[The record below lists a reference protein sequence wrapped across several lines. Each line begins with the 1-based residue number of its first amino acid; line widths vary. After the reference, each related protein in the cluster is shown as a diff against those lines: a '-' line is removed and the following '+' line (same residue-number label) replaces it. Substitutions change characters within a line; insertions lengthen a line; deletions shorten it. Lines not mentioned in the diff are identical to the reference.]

1 MNKVRG
7 LRWYILALVMLGT
20 VVNYIDRNTLGV
32 LAPVLTKELNFT
44 TQQYFYIVAAF
55 QISYSLMQPI
65 AGFITDFIGLR
76 LGYFIFALT
85 WGTACALHAFAGSWQ
100 ALAVFRGMLG
110 IGEAAAIPSG
120 VKTSTN
126 WFPPK
131 ERSIA
136 TGWFNTGSSVGA
148 MIAPPFVVWLALTWS
163 WQAAFLIT
171 GLLAVGFALLWALL
185 YRNPEHHPRLSE
197 EELTYIV
204 GDQSGAQVPTP
215 SVRDVLGTR

>member
-7 LRWYILALVMLGT
+7 LRWYMLVLVMLGT

-32 LAPVLTKELNFT
+32 LAPILTKELNFT
-44 TQQYFYIVAAF
+44 TEQYSYIVAAF

-65 AGFITDFIGLR
+65 AGFITDTIGLR
-76 LGYFIFALT
+76 FGYFLFALT
-85 WGTACALHAFAGSWQ
+85 WGTACALHAFSGSWQ
-100 ALAVFRGMLG
+100 AMAGFRAMLG

-136 TGWFNTGSSVGA
+136 TGWFNTGSSIGA
-148 MIAPPFVVWLALTWS
+148 MIAPPLVVWLMLTWG
-163 WQAAFLIT
+163 WQGGFVVT
-171 GLLAVGFALLWALL
+171 GSLAVGVLVLWVLL
-185 YRNPEHHPRLSE
+185 
-197 EELTYIV
+197 
-204 GDQSGAQVPTP
+204 
-215 SVRDVLGTR
+215 